1 MEKIEWLI
9 DKLKRQYDATAGAA
23 AMLNTL
29 QLLQQELVAQTTAA
43 PAVQRVT
50 VVMPAPQWNT
60 HAADELDAYETENLR
75 SEDEQK
81 VVFELEPYI
90 EEDEP
95 EEEIAMM
102 DEVEEQKPAVE
113 AESPSPSHSPYLPE
127 ENKTDSPAIYLPEAE
142 PVTIV
147 PIPSIQAIVMPNP
160 APETDKK
167 SLNDLHESPLPEVYN
182 RYHEPIKDLK
192 KAISI
197 NDRYQYI
204 NSLFGGDENAYDK
217 SIKTINHFNIFSE
230 AEYWMRRELSVKYGW
245 EESDRQVQQFYDLV
259 SRRFA

>member
-9 DKLKRQYDATAGAA
+9 DKLKRQYDATVGAA

-29 QLLQQELVAQTTAA
+29 QLLQQELVAQTIAA

-60 HAADELDAYETENLR
+60 HASDELDAYETENLH

-81 VVFELEPYI
+81 VVFELDPYLEEEAEP
-90 EEDEP
+90 EEMPADEDEP
-95 EEEIAMM
+95 VALVAPTLPQHI
-102 DEVEEQKPAVE
+102 
-113 AESPSPSHSPYLPE
+113 SYLPE
-127 ENKTDSPAIYLPEAE
+127 VPE
-142 PVTIV
+142 PVSQTSRAV
-147 PIPSIQAIVMPNP
+147 EPILASFIPPSAGATVMPNP
-160 APETDKK
+160 APEIDKK
-167 SLNDLHESPLPEVYN
+167 SLNDLHESLLPEMYN
-182 RYHEPIKDLK
+182 RFQEPIRDLK

-217 SIKTINHFNIFSE
+217 SIKTINHFNIYSE
-230 AEYWMRRELSVKYGW
+230 AEYWIRRELSVKYGW
-245 EESDRQVQQFYDLV
+245 EESDRLVQQFYDLV